1 MRQNASTCHAEAVVE
16 VIGGRWKIVII
27 WNLFQRT
34 MRFSELVRA
43 IPEVTEKMLI
53 QQLREMER
61 DGVVARQVYPQV
73 PPKVEYS
80 LTPLGESLK
89 PVLDAMCEWG
99 YKRSRKTRKCD
110 REVASSES
118 LTTAR

>member
-1 MRQNASTCHAEAVVE
+1 MRQSASQCHAEAVVN

-27 WNLFQRT
+27 WNLFQQT

-43 IPEVTEKMLI
+43 IPGVTEKMLI

-99 YKRSRKTRKCD
+99 YKRSRKMRKSE
-110 REVASSES
+110 RETASSE
-118 LTTAR
+118 ARAVAP